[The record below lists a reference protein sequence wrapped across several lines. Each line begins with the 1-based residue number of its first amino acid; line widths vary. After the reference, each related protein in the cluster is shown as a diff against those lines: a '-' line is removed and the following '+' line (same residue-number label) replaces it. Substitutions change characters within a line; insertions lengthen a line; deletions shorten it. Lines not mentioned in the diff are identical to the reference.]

1 MRLPCGTDNDNDRE
15 ELRLA
20 LISSVEEALRESSSS
35 GPFLGNELQHHFPIL
50 PRQTRGDSVPS
61 FGYPWSSPHLPDRRF
76 TTVHGPPTGFLLNQS
91 LGLSRSVANDVL
103 WAEALLR
110 SLPCP
115 LNGRFRSQAPSYFS
129 IIQEHLT
136 AEKTKIE
143 ANISALLALGNVS
156 IPRPVTSLAFPGS
169 SAKALLSP
177 MLLPQLRSS
186 ASTGSAAAPDE
197 SPAASSEKVTLTL
210 QAIGSSLRRRTDP
223 YVDCAS
229 LSIPDEYRKINYGAS
244 SAPQPHGGGGGGGV
258 AEPFPEKLFR
268 MLTATEENGW
278 TDIISFLPHG
288 RAFFVQ
294 DPDRF
299 VTEIMPHYFQQTKW
313 SSFTRQLNLWG
324 FLRVRTGPDVG
335 AFYHELFLKGYPGLC
350 THMRRVGTST
360 SGLDRRKF
368 KCKSTDGGDPD
379 FYAMKRLGER
389 D

>member
-1 MRLPCGTDNDNDRE
+1 MRLPCGTDNDNDNNNRE

-20 LISSVEEALRESSSS
+20 LILSVEEALRESSSS
-35 GPFLGNELQHHFPIL
+35 SLSSGPFFGNERQHHFPIL
-50 PRQTRGDSVPS
+50 PRSRSDSFP
-61 FGYPWSSPHLPDRRF
+61 FAYYRWSSSHQNPDRRGF
-76 TTVHGPPTGFLLNQS
+76 PVRGPPAGFLLNQS
-91 LGLSRSVANDVL
+91 LGLRRCVAPNDVL
-103 WAEALLR
+103 CAEAALLLR
-110 SLPCP
+110 SVPCP
-115 LNGRFRSQAPSYFS
+115 SNGHFHPSQVAPSYFR

-143 ANISALLALGNVS
+143 ANINALLALGSVS
-156 IPRPVTSLAFPGS
+156 IPRPAATSLAFPDYS
-169 SAKALLSP
+169 SSKALSS
-177 MLLPQLRSS
+177 MLLPQLRSTV
-186 ASTGSAAAPDE
+186 STNNAADE
-197 SPAASSEKVTLTL
+197 SPTEKVTLTL

-223 YVDCAS
+223 FVDCA
-229 LSIPDEYRKINYGAS
+229 LLDIPDEYRKINGTS
-244 SAPQPHGGGGGGGV
+244 RSAEPQEGGV

-268 MLTATEENGW
+268 ILTLTEENGW

-288 RAFFVQ
+288 RAFFVR

-299 VTEIMPHYFQQTKW
+299 VTEIMPQYFQQTKW

-379 FYAMKRLGER
+379 FYAMKRLG
-389 D
+389 